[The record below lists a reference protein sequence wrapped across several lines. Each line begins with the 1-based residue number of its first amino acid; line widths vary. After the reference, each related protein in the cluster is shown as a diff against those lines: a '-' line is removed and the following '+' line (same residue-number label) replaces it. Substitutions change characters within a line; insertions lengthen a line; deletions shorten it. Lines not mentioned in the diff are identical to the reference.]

1 MTSPTWDPGRY
12 LRHCEHRVRPAV
24 DLLAQ
29 IDVSTPGLVHD
40 LGCGTGNVTR
50 IMRAR
55 WPQAHIIASD
65 SSAEMLDAASAQDT
79 GIEWRLAD
87 ARSWDE
93 PAVYDV
99 IYSNAVLH
107 WIPDHDDV
115 IVRLLGSLRPG
126 GVLAVQMPLS
136 WYEPSHELIRT
147 IVDDA
152 GLGSPQLRRTLAAP
166 NVAPPEHYVELLGRH
181 ARTHDVWTTRYY
193 QALRGSD
200 PMLDWVS
207 GTGLRP
213 ILDQL
218 SADELAIFLPRYAA
232 ALRTAYPQRSD
243 GTTLFP
249 FPRLFFVASV

>member
-1 MTSPTWDPGRY
+1 MRHAGR
-12 LRHCEHRVRPAV
+12 RIQPAL
-24 DLLAQ
+24 DLLAR
-29 IDVSTPGLVHD
+29 IDVAAPELVHD

-65 SSAEMLDAASAQDT
+65 SSEEMLDAAFAEDA

-87 ARSWDE
+87 TRSWDE

-99 IYSNAVLH
+99 IYSNAVLQ
-107 WIPDHDDV
+107 WIPDHDEV
-115 IVRLLGSLRPG
+115 IVRLLESLRPG

-136 WYEPSHELIRT
+136 WYEPSHELMRT
-147 IVDDA
+147 VLDDA
-152 GLGSPQLRRTLAAP
+152 DLGSAELRRAHATP
-166 NVAPPEHYVELLGRH
+166 NVARPEHYFELLARH
-181 ARTHDVWTTRYY
+181 AATREVWTTRYF
-193 QALRGSD
+193 QALGGPD
-200 PMLDWVS
+200 PVLDWVS

-218 SADELAIFLPRYAA
+218 PEGELAIFLPRYAA
-232 ALRTAYPQRSD
+232 ALRTAYPPRND

-249 FPRLFFVASV
+249 FPRLFFVAAV